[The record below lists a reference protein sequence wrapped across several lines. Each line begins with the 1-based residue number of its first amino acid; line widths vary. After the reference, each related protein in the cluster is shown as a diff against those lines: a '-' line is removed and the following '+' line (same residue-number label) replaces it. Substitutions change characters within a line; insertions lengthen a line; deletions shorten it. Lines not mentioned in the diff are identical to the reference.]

1 MKIFS
6 QTDFGK
12 DKVKFLS
19 FDDNFE
25 FDDSNK
31 IIFGFNGI
39 GKTSIYNYLKDTQKD
54 NFQFLDYE
62 NKPKF
67 TGSKN
72 KITISIDLSELNL
85 LYFEKDNIN
94 KTMSIKE
101 CFKTLG
107 IKNNSDAEA
116 LNKNFA
122 NLYNGKKEFTIVD
135 IDENKYK
142 KIVSCIQI
150 NDIPKLIKNMEEINK
165 INDISSEIKDYT
177 QKYLLDIFET
187 LENHLDKSSTKCPI
201 CGTENVDIFGYIN
214 KKRKELLSLSN
225 NIFGKFSYVVTKSK
239 DEQKQIINELIE
251 ISKEVNIET
260 LISIALSNCN
270 YDEYKSI
277 VSESAKLVEIEK
289 KIKTLET
296 QRDTFYKA
304 MSDNKSF
311 VKEQFEQIYKDA
323 KITFDDKNKEVK
335 IALPRE
341 YTTYSTGELNELCLV
356 IKLLSFKGS
365 NKQLLIIDDPL
376 SSYDFVNQYRIIFRI
391 VEAAKDDKKIIVF
404 THNIETINIINT
416 QYSNRFKYY
425 YIEKHN
431 SKLILEQIKS
441 ENIINS
447 ILSLESIRN
456 MNPYI
461 DLLVYREN
469 CEKGQSFSGHRVFHY
484 DTPFTF
490 NSNIPEELKFNG
502 LNNDYFLNLIDNTP
516 IIYKNSFEENTIT
529 KILYICGIRVW
540 IENKIKKF
548 ILTLNEPQR
557 SDILNRFMSKNT
569 TLDRLNS
576 VQSMPEFRIMFPN
589 YLRESFMM
597 KKVMLNQDS
606 HYKSQIIPFNFAMN
620 ISLDDL
626 IREVG
631 EVKKIFQEETSF
643 SITKKKF

>member
-1 MKIFS
+1 MMIFS
-6 QTDFGK
+6 QTDFDK
-12 DKVKFLS
+12 DGVNYLS

-39 GKTSIYNYLKDTQKD
+39 GKTSIYNYLKKTQKD
-54 NFQFLDYE
+54 NFQFLDYD

-67 TGSKN
+67 TGSGK
-72 KITISIDLSELNL
+72 KITISIDLSQLNL
-85 LYFEKDNIN
+85 LYFEKDKIN
-94 KTMSIKE
+94 KKMSIKE

-107 IKNNSDAEA
+107 IKNKSDAET
-116 LNKNFA
+116 LNKDFA

-142 KIVSCIQI
+142 KIVSCVQL
-150 NDIPKLIKNMEEINK
+150 NDISKLIKNMEEINK
-165 INDISSEIKDYT
+165 ITDISSEIKDYT
-177 QKYLLDIFET
+177 QRYLLDIFEA
-187 LENHLDKSSTKCPI
+187 LENHLDKSSTKCPV
-201 CGTENVDIFGYIN
+201 CGTENVDVIGYIN
-214 KKRKELLSLSN
+214 EKRKELLSLSN
-225 NIFGKFSYVVTKSK
+225 NIFGKFSHVVTKSK

-260 LISIALSNCN
+260 LITIGLSNCN

-277 VSESAKLVEIEK
+277 VIDGARLVEIEK
-289 KIKTLET
+289 KIKALET

-311 VKEQFEQIYKDA
+311 VKEQFEQIYKGA

-335 IALPRE
+335 IDLPRD

-416 QYSNRFKYY
+416 QYSSRFKYY

-431 SKLILEQIKS
+431 SKLILERIKT
-441 ENIINS
+441 EKNINS
-447 ILSLESIRN
+447 ILSLENIKN
-456 MNPYI
+456 MNLYI

-469 CEKGQSFSGHRVFHY
+469 CEEAQEFDGHKVFHY
-484 DTPFTF
+484 DSSFTF
-490 NSNIPEELKFNG
+490 NSNMPKELKFNG
-502 LNNDYFLNLIDNTP
+502 LNNDYFLNLLDNTP
-516 IIYKNSFEENTIT
+516 IIYQNSFEENTIT

-540 IENKIKKF
+540 IENKIRKF

-557 SDILNRFMSKNT
+557 SDISKRFNSKNT
-569 TLDRLNS
+569 TLERLNS
-576 VQSMPEFRIMFPN
+576 VQSMSEFRDMFPN

-597 KKVMLNQDS
+597 KKVMLNQDL

-626 IREVG
+626 IRELD
-631 EVKKIFQEETSF
+631 EVKKIFQEKMF
-643 SITKKKF
+643 I

>member
-6 QTDFGK
+6 QTDFDK
-12 DKVKFLS
+12 DGVNYLS

-39 GKTSIYNYLKDTQKD
+39 GKTSIYNYLKKTQKD

-67 TGSKN
+67 TGSGK

-85 LYFEKDNIN
+85 LYFEKENIN
-94 KTMSIKE
+94 KKMSIKE

-107 IKNNSDAEA
+107 IKNKSDAET
-116 LNKNFA
+116 LNKDFA

-142 KIVSCIQI
+142 KIVSCVQL

-165 INDISSEIKDYT
+165 ITDISSEIKDYT
-177 QKYLLDIFET
+177 QRYLLDIFET
-187 LENHLDKSSTKCPI
+187 LENHLDKSSTKCPV
-201 CGTENVDIFGYIN
+201 CGTENVDVFGYIN
-214 KKRKELLSLSN
+214 EKRKELLSLSN

-260 LISIALSNCN
+260 LISISLSNCN

-277 VSESAKLVEIEK
+277 VSDSARLVEIEK
-289 KIKTLET
+289 KIKALET
-296 QRDTFYKA
+296 QRDIFYKA

-311 VKEQFEQIYKDA
+311 VKEQFEQIYKGA

-335 IALPRE
+335 IDLPRD
-341 YTTYSTGELNELCLV
+341 YNTYSTGELNELCLV

-416 QYSNRFKYY
+416 QYSSRFKYY

-456 MNPYI
+456 MNLYI

-469 CEKGQSFSGHRVFHY
+469 CEEGQLFSGHKVFHY
-484 DTPFTF
+484 DSSFTF
-490 NSNIPEELKFNG
+490 NSNIPKELKFNG

-516 IIYKNSFEENTIT
+516 IIYQNSFEENTIT

-540 IENKIKKF
+540 IENKIRKF

-557 SDILNRFMSKNT
+557 SDVSKRFNSKNT
-569 TLDRLNS
+569 TLERLNS
-576 VQSMPEFRIMFPN
+576 VQYMSEFRNMFPN

-626 IREVG
+626 IRELD
-631 EVKKIFQEETSF
+631 EVKKIFQEKDL
-643 SITKKKF
+643 I